1 MVKLECSA
9 CKKRVMLHVACAKNS
24 SHVLQMLPLEC
35 PRVLCPSVSSTFGVR
50 CSVSLSL
57 HVRKGKCPMSP
68 DHKVEIHLPKIRL
81 MDSKCFN
88 SNNPGS
94 CGPLFHPLLGSAVA
108 CIFLCMQEKGSVQ
121 CRLFI
126 PWKFTFQ
133 KLVSWTPNVPHECPR
148 VLEPSVSSTFGRSVG
163 SLDTQLAAPTALPM
177 PDFSSIQSFEALAGA
192 PNART
197 ASGAA
202 QPPAVPALPLPEQA
216 TVTCGLC
223 GSRTFRSDIRSCA
236 LPPVQWDPCPS
247 GPQFDSFKKTI
258 ENPNVKPIES
268 TAAAAVQRGCRTDFL
283 PDFRS
288 VFCSDIFSF

>member
-1 MVKLECSA
+1 MTLKLFLILVIPIGLKPSPQMNKLVVSFPNHEEKFHLFPYESALQNNQYWWSQISTNSLSKNWSHGLHMHMVKLECSA

-50 CSVSLSL
+50 SSVSLSL

-108 CIFLCMQEKGSVQ
+108 CPFLCIQEKGNLL

-126 PWKFTFQ
+126 KWKFTFQ
-133 KLVSWTPNVPHECPR
+133 ELVSWTPNVPTRMPQ
-148 VLEPSVSSTFGRSVG
+148 G
-163 SLDTQLAAPTALPM
+163 LAALC
-177 PDFSSIQSFEALAGA
+177 FIHFWG
-192 PNART
+192 
-197 ASGAA
+197 
-202 QPPAVPALPLPEQA
+202 PL
-216 TVTCGLC
+216 
-223 GSRTFRSDIRSCA
+223 
-236 LPPVQWDPCPS
+236 
-247 GPQFDSFKKTI
+247 
-258 ENPNVKPIES
+258 
-268 TAAAAVQRGCRTDFL
+268 
-283 PDFRS
+283 
-288 VFCSDIFSF
+288 